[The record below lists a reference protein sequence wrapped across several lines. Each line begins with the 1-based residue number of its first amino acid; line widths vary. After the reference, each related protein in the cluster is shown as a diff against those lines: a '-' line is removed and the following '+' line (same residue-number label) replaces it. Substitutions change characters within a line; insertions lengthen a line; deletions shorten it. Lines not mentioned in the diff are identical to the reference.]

1 MTRHTLLDLLGT
13 AQLTREIE
21 QQFVEFCVWEQAAP
35 ACVRILK
42 HTGMLAE
49 AHTIAA
55 IHQDAAHLA
64 LQARHA
70 ASKVLQAGLEAM
82 PLAAIQGMAS
92 EVDQL
97 VAAAQPCDGTPDAS
111 AVSFHA
117 ARLMGWASW
126 AEHDFSTGI
135 FKASA
140 ENIAFAEQLQQLMHL
155 LGTPGI

>member
-13 AQLTREIE
+13 TQLTREIE
-21 QQFVEFCVWEQAAP
+21 QQFVDFCVWEQAAP

-42 HTGMLAE
+42 HTGLTAE
-49 AHTIAA
+49 ARTIAA
-55 IHQDAAHLA
+55 IHRDAAHLA

-70 ASKVLQAGLEAM
+70 ADKVLLAGLEAM
-82 PLAAIQGMAS
+82 PLAAIQGMTS

-97 VAAAQPCDGTPDAS
+97 VAAAQPGDGTPDAS

-126 AEHDFSTGI
+126 TENDFGTGLY
-135 FKASA
+135 KASA
-140 ENIAFAEQLQQLMHL
+140 ENIAFAEQLQQLMTL
-155 LGTPGI
+155 LGTPGF